1 MNILYIHTHDSGRM
15 FSPYGYAVPTPNIQ
29 NLADEGYTFRQ
40 AFCANPTCSP
50 SRAAMLTGQY
60 AHSCDL
66 LALTHRG
73 FFMPDHS
80 HHLSNYLASQGYET
94 VLSGVQHEARI
105 EMLGYEKVL
114 HTEAYHQEEGF
125 HFTVSDRASA
135 RQAADFLRQR
145 TDERPFFLSVGFVH
159 TNRHYPP
166 ADMDINP
173 NHLRPPEGMPDTN
186 LHRKDMAGLA
196 TALCVVDNCV
206 GEVLEALKDAGYD
219 KNTLVM
225 FTTDHGI
232 AYPQRKCTLND
243 GGIGIALIMRIPG
256 MEKVGKHVDA
266 LVSQVDVFPTL
277 CDLAGV
283 TPPAWLEGVS
293 LRPLLEGTAD
303 SVRDQVFAEVN
314 YHAAYEPIRCVRT
327 ERYKYIRYYD
337 ETQST
342 PVPANIDDGIAKT
355 YVDEQGYL
363 QQKVAREQLY
373 DLALD
378 PFERVNLID
387 DPAMAAITADLK
399 AKLRNWQEETK
410 DPLLNDT
417 FVPMPAGAKVNVI
430 TAYSPKEQDF
440 IYG

>member
-1 MNILYIHTHDSGRM
+1 
-15 FSPYGYAVPTPNIQ
+15 
-29 NLADEGYTFRQ
+29 
-40 AFCANPTCSP
+40 
-50 SRAAMLTGQY
+50 
-60 AHSCDL
+60 
-66 LALTHRG
+66 
-73 FFMPDHS
+73 
-80 HHLSNYLASQGYET
+80 
-94 VLSGVQHEARI
+94 
-105 EMLGYEKVL
+105 
-114 HTEAYHQEEGF
+114 
-125 HFTVSDRASA
+125 
-135 RQAADFLRQR
+135 
-145 TDERPFFLSVGFVH
+145 
-159 TNRHYPP
+159 
-166 ADMDINP
+166 
-173 NHLRPPEGMPDTN
+173 
-186 LHRKDMAGLA
+186 
-196 TALCVVDNCV
+196 
-206 GEVLEALKDAGYD
+206 
-219 KNTLVM
+219 
-225 FTTDHGI
+225 
-232 AYPQRKCTLND
+232 
-243 GGIGIALIMRIPG
+243 

-378 PFERVNLID
+378 PFERVNLMN
-387 DPAMAAITADLK
+387 DPAMADVADNLK
-399 AKLRNWQEETK
+399 AMLQKWQAETK
-410 DPLLNDT
+410 DPLLESN
-417 FVPMPAGAKVNVI
+417 FVPMPAGAKANVI